1 MNEDGNFR
9 RHIKEANV
17 EENEIMFNRIDADI
31 YIYGHTHREV
41 YNFKNRKTYINPGA
55 LGCPGKTN
63 FAPYGILIA
72 RRQRQMCIRD
82 RYGILNINKKEI
94 EYKQLYVKYNV
105 QEVIDY
111 IKKIKFPGY
120 KDVLRLFYGT
130 F

>member
-1 MNEDGNFR
+1 MSRKNEFCTVWN
-9 RHIKEANV
+9 I
-17 EENEIMFNRIDADI
+17 
-31 YIYGHTHREV
+31 
-41 YNFKNRKTYINPGA
+41 
-55 LGCPGKTN
+55 
-63 FAPYGILIA
+63 
-72 RRQRQMCIRD
+72 
-82 RYGILNINKKEI
+82 NINKKEI